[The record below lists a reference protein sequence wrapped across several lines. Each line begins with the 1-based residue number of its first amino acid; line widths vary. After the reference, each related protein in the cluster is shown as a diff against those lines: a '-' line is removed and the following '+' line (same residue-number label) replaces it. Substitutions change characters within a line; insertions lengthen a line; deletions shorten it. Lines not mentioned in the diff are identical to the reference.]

1 MIYILLRNL
10 NSKKETN
17 MNILRSRI
25 STSTPIFPIGFFSSL
40 LNINQRTLRIYDK
53 KELLI
58 PKRNKSN
65 RRLYSLD
72 DYYRAKL
79 ILFLTRNLLVNLSGV
94 MVIHTILNETNNVD
108 NANFDGNYY
117 INYLEKL
124 AGKLNITK
132 EAQNKN
138 QLKASRKGRKK

>member
-1 MIYILLRNL
+1 
-10 NSKKETN
+10 
-17 MNILRSRI
+17 
-25 STSTPIFPIGFFSSL
+25 
-40 LNINQRTLRIYDK
+40 
-53 KELLI
+53 
-58 PKRNKSN
+58 
-65 RRLYSLD
+65 
-72 DYYRAKL
+72 
-79 ILFLTRNLLVNLSGV
+79 